1 MTTAP
6 GKISAIGAGPSV
18 VADAHLDTAAAPLS
32 DLRCRWTAAVT
43 PFDVAVDYMRTH
55 AGSCSSKT
63 QSNGRPS
70 IASLRH
76 RRFSAL
82 PCTTRAIAVRP
93 EDRPL

>member
-43 PFDVAVDYMRTH
+43 PFDVAVDYMRAH
-55 AGSCSSKT
+55 AGSCRSLT
-63 QSNGRPS
+63 RNGLLLHPFVTA
-70 IASLRH
+70 ASRL
-76 RRFSAL
+76 FCAL
-82 PCTTRAIAVRP
+82 
-93 EDRPL
+93 LGL